1 MKSVS
6 KSELMQLLKNRRI
19 YILTSFNTAVLC
31 HKKDLI
37 AAMPKWKTDFSID
50 LGETHIIIM

>member
-1 MKSVS
+1 MKTVT
-6 KSELMQLLKNRRI
+6 KSELMKLLVNRRI

-37 AAMPKWKTDFSID
+37 AAMPKGKETYSID
-50 LGETHIIIM
+50 LGETHIVIM

>member
-1 MKSVS
+1 MKTVT
-6 KSELMQLLKNRRI
+6 KAELMQLLKNRRI

-37 AAMPKWKTDFSID
+37 AAMPKDKTHYSID
-50 LGETHIIIM
+50 LSETHILIM

>member
-1 MKSVS
+1 MKTVT

-37 AAMPKWKTDFSID
+37 AAMPKGKTHYSVDIS
-50 LGETHIIIM
+50 ENHIVIM